1 MRQDLQVCREVDIQ
15 REQGDSREVHAGDGE
30 LGRGGERDR
39 LPEDSSLVPS
49 RQPAGL
55 QKVSGASR

>member
-30 LGRGGERDR
+30 GDR
-39 LPEDSSLVPS
+39 LPEDSSLVSS